1 MRKVAGRR
9 FESSPTHHPEV
20 LGLRL
25 GFPPVAERLQRP
37 SHDWPPLPRTSKYAG
52 ERSRMFDPGWSV
64 KRSPWRRT
72 RAIEPGLSDMLN
84 SRR

>member
-1 MRKVAGRR
+1 
-9 FESSPTHHPEV
+9 
-20 LGLRL
+20 
-25 GFPPVAERLQRP
+25 
-37 SHDWPPLPRTSKYAG
+37 
-52 ERSRMFDPGWSV
+52 MFDPGWSV